1 MLKTVSGATEKE
13 HFLPM
18 QFVLAHAE
26 HATAGLATKMT
37 DDFIEKAFADLDVY
51 YPGSK
56 QKRKE
61 KPAPKQEVFPDLQWD
76 SRPRTTTLPNGRDI
90 EMFTIGAIASALGR
104 PVITIRA
111 WLKEGY
117 LPAAPY
123 RLPAKKN
130 IHGEDHQGR
139 RLYSRAMV
147 EKVVELFDTAGLLYV
162 KRIDWALHRK
172 LSTEIAEAWSQ
183 IRADETK

>member
-1 MLKTVSGATEKE
+1 MTE
-13 HFLPM
+13 
-18 QFVLAHAE
+18 
-26 HATAGLATKMT
+26 
-37 DDFIEKAFADLDVY
+37 DFIDKAFADLDVY
-51 YPGSK
+51 YPNSK

-61 KPAPKQEVFPDLQWD
+61 KTVPKQEVFPEKQWD
-76 SRPRTTTLPNGRDI
+76 SRPRITTLPNGRDI

-130 IHGEDHQGR
+130 INGEDHQGR

-147 EKVVELFDTAGLLYV
+147 EKVVEMFDKTGLLYV
-162 KRIDWALHRK
+162 KRIDWELHRQ

-183 IRADETK
+183 IRANETE

>member
-1 MLKTVSGATEKE
+1 MDE
-13 HFLPM
+13 
-18 QFVLAHAE
+18 
-26 HATAGLATKMT
+26 
-37 DDFIEKAFADLDVY
+37 DFIESMFSDVDEY

-56 QKRKE
+56 RKRKAKVE
-61 KPAPKQEVFPDLQWD
+61 PKREVEPESSWD
-76 SRPRTTTLPNGRDI
+76 SRPRITTLPNGRDI
-90 EMFTIGAIASALGR
+90 EMFTIGALAAALGR

-130 IHGEDHQGR
+130 INGEDHQGR

-147 EKVVELFDTAGLLYV
+147 EKVVELFTRAGLLYT
-162 KRIDWALHRK
+162 KRIDWSIHRQ
-172 LSTEIAEAWSQ
+172 LSNEIAEAWSQ

>member
-1 MLKTVSGATEKE
+1 MSE
-13 HFLPM
+13 
-18 QFVLAHAE
+18 
-26 HATAGLATKMT
+26 
-37 DDFIEKAFADLDVY
+37 DFIESMFKDVDDY

-56 QKRKE
+56 RKRKVKVE
-61 KPAPKQEVFPDLQWD
+61 PKKEVEPDSSWD
-76 SRPRTTTLPNGRDI
+76 SHPRITTLPNGTDI
-90 EMFTIGAIASALGR
+90 ELFTIGALAAALGR

-130 IHGEDHQGR
+130 INGEDHQGR

-147 EKVVELFDTAGLLYV
+147 EKVVELFAKAGLLYV
-162 KRIDWALHRK
+162 KRIDWSLHRQ
-172 LSTEIAEAWSQ
+172 LSNEIAEAWSTL
-183 IRADETK
+183 RAEETK

>member
-1 MLKTVSGATEKE
+1 MRFALA
-13 HFLPM
+13 PA
-18 QFVLAHAE
+18 VLVNVV
-26 HATAGLATKMT
+26 LVTKMAE
-37 DDFIEKAFADLDVY
+37 DFIDKAFADLDVY
-51 YPGSK
+51 YPNSK

-61 KPAPKQEVFPDLQWD
+61 KVAPKQEVFPDTQWD
-76 SRPRTTTLPNGRDI
+76 SRPRITTLPNGKDI
-90 EMFTIGAIASALGR
+90 ELFTIGAIASALGR

-130 IHGEDHQGR
+130 INGEDHQGR

-147 EKVVELFDTAGLLYV
+147 EKVVELFDKSGLLYV
-162 KRIDWALHRK
+162 KRIDWDSNRH
-172 LSTEIAEAWSQ
+172 LSLEIAEAWSQ
-183 IRADETK
+183 IRANENK

>member
-1 MLKTVSGATEKE
+1 MEQGHSLQMKFA
-13 HFLPM
+13 P
-18 QFVLAHAE
+18 AHAVLVSV
-26 HATAGLATKMT
+26 GLATKMSE
-37 DDFIEKAFADLDVY
+37 DFIDKAFADLDVY
-51 YPGSK
+51 YPNSK

-61 KPAPKQEVFPDLQWD
+61 KVAPKQEVFPDTQWD
-76 SRPRTTTLPNGRDI
+76 SRPRITTLPNGKDI
-90 EMFTIGAIASALGR
+90 ELFTIGAVASALGR

-130 IHGEDHQGR
+130 INGEDHQGR

-147 EKVVELFDTAGLLYV
+147 EKVVEMFDKSGLLYV
-162 KRIDWALHRK
+162 KRIDWDSNRQ
-172 LSTEIAEAWSQ
+172 LSLEIAEAWSQ
-183 IRADETK
+183 IRADENK

>member
-1 MLKTVSGATEKE
+1 MLKIASGATEQVSY
-13 HFLPM
+13 LRM
-18 QFVLAHAE
+18 QYAPAHE
-26 HATAGLATKMT
+26 VPATAGLATKMT

-61 KPAPKQEVFPDLQWD
+61 KPAPKQEVFPDSQWG
-76 SRPRTTTLPNGRDI
+76 SRPRVTTLPNGSEI

-130 IHGEDHQGR
+130 VHGEDHQGR

-162 KRIDWALHRK
+162 KRIDWALHRQ

>member
-1 MLKTVSGATEKE
+1 MLKIATGATAQVRC
-13 HFLPM
+13 L
-18 QFVLAHAE
+18 QTLCVTAHAVP
-26 HATAGLATKMT
+26 ATARLATNMNE
-37 DDFIEKAFADLDVY
+37 DFIDKSFADLDVY

-61 KPAPKQEVFPDLQWD
+61 KVAPKQEVFPDSQWD
-76 SRPRTTTLPNGRDI
+76 SRPRITTLPNGRDI

>member
-1 MLKTVSGATEKE
+1 MSE
-13 HFLPM
+13 
-18 QFVLAHAE
+18 
-26 HATAGLATKMT
+26 
-37 DDFIEKAFADLDVY
+37 DFIESMFKDVDDY

-56 QKRKE
+56 RKRKVKVE
-61 KPAPKQEVFPDLQWD
+61 PKKEVEPDASWD
-76 SRPRTTTLPNGRDI
+76 ARPRVTTLPSGKDI
-90 EMFTIGAIASALGR
+90 ELFTIGALAAALGR

-130 IHGEDHQGR
+130 VNGGDHQGR

-147 EKVVELFDTAGLLYV
+147 EKVVELFAKAGLLYV
-162 KRIDWALHRK
+162 KRIDWSLHRQ
-172 LSTEIAEAWSQ
+172 LSNEIAEAWSTL
-183 IRADETK
+183 RAEETK